1 MTESTAGTGFVQTQG
16 TIKSAPIAFNWNSIV
31 QPEENKMTE
40 FELLEELAKELGL
53 PEIEPDEVTAQL
65 VADYTGCSWTKAAAT
80 LKAKLAAGELTAR
93 QVRTQNGKPA
103 TAYRKAA

>member
-1 MTESTAGTGFVQTQG
+1 
-16 TIKSAPIAFNWNSIV
+16 
-31 QPEENKMTE
+31 MTE
-40 FELLEELAKELGL
+40 FELLEELAKELYL
-53 PEIEPDEVTAQL
+53 PPLDADEVTAQM
-65 VADYTGCSWTKAAAT
+65 VADYTGCSWAKAAAT

>member
-1 MTESTAGTGFVQTQG
+1 
-16 TIKSAPIAFNWNSIV
+16 
-31 QPEENKMTE
+31 MTE
-40 FELLEELAKELGL
+40 FELLEELAKELSL
-53 PEIEPDEVTAQL
+53 PSLEEGEVTAQM

-80 LKAKLAAGELTAR
+80 LKAKLAAGELTSR

>member
-1 MTESTAGTGFVQTQG
+1 MSL
-16 TIKSAPIAFNWNSIV
+16 
-31 QPEENKMTE
+31 TE
-40 FELLEELAKELGL
+40 FELLEELARELSL

-65 VADYTGCSWTKAAAT
+65 VSDYTGVSWSKAAAV

-103 TAYRKAA
+103 TAYRKAV